1 MKKNVSRTIN
11 ELLDTIFFKNLLEV
25 TLLIIKSEIVKL
37 LHIYTS
43 SYKGLSKESWMLALV
58 MLINRSGSMV
68 LPFLGVYMTAHL
80 KFSIENTG
88 IVLSFFGIGSVI
100 GSWLGGFIT
109 DRIGEYKV
117 QYFSLLLSVPL
128 FCLIPLF
135 KTEAGVALII
145 LLQSIVSDSFRP
157 ANSVAITKYAKPENI
172 TRAFSLNRMAVNLGF
187 SIGPALGGI
196 LSAISYDFLFYSNAL
211 AALLAGLIYIWFF
224 YKRNKLAKI
233 KAKKVQEV
241 IEIKKENS
249 PYSDG
254 KFLIYCF
261 FCMLFSI
268 CFFQLFSTLTIF
280 YKDTAHLS
288 QQSIGYI
295 LGYSG
300 FLVVLLEMGLVQI
313 AEKYFTL
320 ARTMFLGT
328 FICGLSYA
336 MLGFDHSI
344 ITLVISMS
352 LLSAGEIWAL
362 PFMSTITALR
372 SGKNN
377 KGAYM
382 GLNGISF
389 SIAFIVTPYLGTLIA
404 EKFGF
409 NILWIG
415 TGILA
420 TMIAIGFYFI
430 VPWMLKD
437 KETQV

>member
-1 MKKNVSRTIN
+1 
-11 ELLDTIFFKNLLEV
+11 
-25 TLLIIKSEIVKL
+25 
-37 LHIYTS
+37 
-43 SYKGLSKESWMLALV
+43 MLALV
-58 MLINRSGSMV
+58 MLINRAGSMV
-68 LPFLGVYMTAHL
+68 LPFLGVYMTDHL

-109 DRIGEYKV
+109 DRIGEYRV
-117 QYFSLLLSVPL
+117 QYLSLLLSVPL

-135 KTEAGVALII
+135 KTEVGVATII

-157 ANSVAITKYAKPENI
+157 ANSVAITKYAKPDKI

-196 LSAISYDFLFYSNAL
+196 LSAISYEFLFFSNAF
-211 AALLAGLIYIWFF
+211 AALSAGILYIVFF
-224 YKRNKLAKI
+224 RKRNQLAKL
-233 KAKKVQEV
+233 KAQKVKEV
-241 IEIKKENS
+241 IKIKKENS
-249 PYSDG
+249 PYRDG
-254 KFLIYCF
+254 KFLVYCF

-313 AEKYFTL
+313 AEKYFSL
-320 ARTMFLGT
+320 AVTMLLGT
-328 FICGLSYA
+328 FICGFAYA
-336 MLGFDHSI
+336 MLAFDYSI
-344 ITLVISMS
+344 LTLVVSMS
-352 LLSAGEIWAL
+352 LLCVGEIWAL

-377 KGAYM
+377 KGSYM

-404 EKFGF
+404 EKLGF
-409 NILWIG
+409 TILWIG

-420 TMIAIGFYFI
+420 TIIAVAFYFI
-430 VPWMLKD
+430 VPWMVKD
-437 KETQV
+437 KKGIVEN